1 MRIVDQSETDE
12 VIVTFVETD
21 TEFYVHWLAKPG
33 QRGSTGDC
41 TGAMVFRSISISDP
55 LFTDIHNHVIEAASR
70 REAAINSPGSAEAE
84 PHHLNGVQR

>member
-12 VIVTFVETD
+12 VVVTFVETD

-41 TGAMVFRSISISDP
+41 TGAMVFRSIQISDP
-55 LFTDIHNHVIEAASR
+55 LFADIHNHVMEAACQKA
-70 REAAINSPGSAEAE
+70 AAIDSPVPAERAASE
-84 PHHLNGVQR
+84 NGVQR